1 MDKLSQRLV
10 FQTMAPAH
18 RKAVLS
24 FLSMKDTTKVS
35 DRSLGGKI
43 QLLVPM
49 ILDSVYHGL
58 R

>member
-1 MDKLSQRLV
+1 M
-10 FQTMAPAH
+10 FQKMSPAH

-24 FLSMKDTTKVS
+24 FLGAKETTKVK
-35 DRSLGGKI
+35 DLSLGGKAK
-43 QLLVPM
+43 LLVPM